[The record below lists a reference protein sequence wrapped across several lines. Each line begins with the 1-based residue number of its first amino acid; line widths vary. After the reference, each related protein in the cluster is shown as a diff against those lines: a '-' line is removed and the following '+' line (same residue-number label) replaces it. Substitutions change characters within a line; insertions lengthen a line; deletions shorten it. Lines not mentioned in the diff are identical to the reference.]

1 MDKELKNGY
10 AKNGYAKNG
19 CKNIRYIL
27 NKYWKTWRRHEIF
40 KREYKLERIAS
51 TDETEK
57 VEAVKCANAWKG
69 AFTSQ

>member
-27 NKYWKTWRRHEIF
+27 NKYWKT
-40 KREYKLERIAS
+40 
-51 TDETEK
+51 
-57 VEAVKCANAWKG
+57 
-69 AFTSQ
+69 